1 MNMKPKAIEMQEKTR
16 EASAETQGIREER
29 FSRKGFRLK
38 MKYEKICNLQ
48 NASQVKKTL

>member
-29 FSRKGFRLK
+29 FSRQRIQI
-38 MKYEKICNLQ
+38 EDE
-48 NASQVKKTL
+48 V